1 MSCEF
6 CLECKA
12 RKDWEQA
19 PGKSGTG
26 DFPCS
31 TESCPVTDSWWG
43 KYVAHQLGIMKGRIS
58 ALKSEID
65 ADNNSI
71 KNLHGKLEEMRVLLE
86 KKNAEVSALRGLQA
100 SSKILETLDRFDIPA
115 DLNRTIPEVPVH
127 RGCKH
132 DPIFMKETP

>member
-6 CLECKA
+6 CLDCKA

-19 PGKSGTG
+19 PEKSGTG

-43 KYVAHQLGIMKGRIS
+43 KYVVQQLGILKGRIA

-71 KNLHGKLEEMRVLLE
+71 RNLHKKLEETRSLLE
-86 KKNAEVSALRGLQA
+86 EKTSEVSALRGLSA
-100 SSKILETLDRFDIPA
+100 SAKIFETLDRFDVPVE
-115 DLNRTIPEVPVH
+115 LQRTIPDGSVSAGIQCTPVL
-127 RGCKH
+127 
-132 DPIFMKETP
+132 MKDMP